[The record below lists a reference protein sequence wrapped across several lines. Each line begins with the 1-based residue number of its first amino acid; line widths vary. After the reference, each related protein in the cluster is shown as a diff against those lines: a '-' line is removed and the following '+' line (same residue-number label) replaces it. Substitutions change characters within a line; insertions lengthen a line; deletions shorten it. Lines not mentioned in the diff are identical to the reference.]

1 MSLPQRQC
9 LILQGEY
16 DWLIEQAHTVYLQA
30 DEKQRCWLSD
40 DVERAQYAITSK
52 QALQQL
58 GRDNQLII
66 FDAQSTF
73 SADAF
78 GSLIGTLQAG
88 GYLILL
94 LPANPPPSLWLGRFL
109 QLAQVSSAV
118 QFIEQGQQQTGAVFF
133 PSSQTPNLIT
143 PTDEQLKA
151 IDAVLHVVTGHR
163 RRPLVIHADRG
174 RGKSALL
181 GMAAAELLK
190 QGKKHILVTAPSIRN
205 CETVFEHA
213 IAALDGAERSQ
224 HAIQWQQASIQFI
237 AADALL
243 SEQPKADLLIV
254 DEAAAIPA
262 QMLEQMLKAY
272 SRLVFAT
279 TLHGYEGTGRGFAVR
294 FKTTLDRLTPNW
306 RSLSLNQPVRWAAD
320 DKLEQFS
327 FDALLLNA
335 EPCSDDALSGVTAES
350 VQFALL
356 SRETLVN
363 DENELREMFGLMVLA
378 HYRTRPSD
386 LQMLLDHK
394 DVSVAVL
401 RYQGHVIASAWL
413 VDEAPIDEQ
422 LAKQIFDGQ
431 RRLKG
436 QLLPQSLLSHAGL
449 STAGRYH
456 YQRVIRIAVHPALQR
471 QGLGQLLL
479 DKIWQQAQGR
489 YDLLGTS
496 FAMEVAVN
504 QFWLNSGYMALRLG
518 QQRDEVTGSVAAMML
533 RPVSE
538 SGAKLL
544 RAGLQQFSDTWPFL
558 LLTQLKQLPADL
570 VLSLAPALKR
580 PQKSADEAL
589 RQVESFACQQRSLES
604 SQHAL
609 WEWLTQTFSGESF
622 RKLTETQQQ
631 LLVMLIMQQRE
642 LSEVCSLLD
651 LSGRA
656 EAIKLLRQAV
666 SECLSAS
673 SVETR

>member
-1 MSLPQRQC
+1 
-9 LILQGEY
+9 
-16 DWLIEQAHTVYLQA
+16 
-30 DEKQRCWLSD
+30 
-40 DVERAQYAITSK
+40 
-52 QALQQL
+52 
-58 GRDNQLII
+58 
-66 FDAQSTF
+66 
-73 SADAF
+73 
-78 GSLIGTLQAG
+78 
-88 GYLILL
+88 
-94 LPANPPPSLWLGRFL
+94 
-109 QLAQVSSAV
+109 
-118 QFIEQGQQQTGAVFF
+118 
-133 PSSQTPNLIT
+133 
-143 PTDEQLKA
+143 
-151 IDAVLHVVTGHR
+151 
-163 RRPLVIHADRG
+163 
-174 RGKSALL
+174 
-181 GMAAAELLK
+181 
-190 QGKKHILVTAPSIRN
+190 
-205 CETVFEHA
+205 
-213 IAALDGAERSQ
+213 
-224 HAIQWQQASIQFI
+224 
-237 AADALL
+237 
-243 SEQPKADLLIV
+243 
-254 DEAAAIPA
+254 
-262 QMLEQMLKAY
+262 
-272 SRLVFAT
+272 
-279 TLHGYEGTGRGFAVR
+279 
-294 FKTTLDRLTPNW
+294 
-306 RSLSLNQPVRWAAD
+306 
-320 DKLEQFS
+320 
-327 FDALLLNA
+327 
-335 EPCSDDALSGVTAES
+335 
-350 VQFALL
+350 
-356 SRETLVN
+356 
-363 DENELREMFGLMVLA
+363 
-378 HYRTRPSD
+378 
-386 LQMLLDHK
+386 
-394 DVSVAVL
+394 
-401 RYQGHVIASAWL
+401 
-413 VDEAPIDEQ
+413 
-422 LAKQIFDGQ
+422 
-431 RRLKG
+431 
-436 QLLPQSLLSHAGL
+436 
-449 STAGRYH
+449 
-456 YQRVIRIAVHPALQR
+456 LQR

-504 QFWLNSGYMALRLG
+504 QFWLNSGYMPLRLG